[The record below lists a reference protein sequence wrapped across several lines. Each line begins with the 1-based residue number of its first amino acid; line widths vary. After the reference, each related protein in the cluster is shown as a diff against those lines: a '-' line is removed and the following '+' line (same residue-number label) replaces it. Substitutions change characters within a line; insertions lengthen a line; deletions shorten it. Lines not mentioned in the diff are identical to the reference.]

1 MKFYNQLFC
10 LTRYLLIVINY
21 NYQVIHIDMVKIKR
35 DPDDLISALSK
46 NLKAEKSPV
55 VKITFKRG
63 DLFQKEFTKAHSRK
77 AKK

>member
-1 MKFYNQLFC
+1 
-10 LTRYLLIVINY
+10 
-21 NYQVIHIDMVKIKR
+21 MVKIKR